1 MNLPINTI
9 PRKQKQPPKRNSSGG
24 FLFCPQASDVMPG
37 GTIENQG
44 LVCPNSLI
52 RFIIPEILH
61 IFVAV
66 IRFSCLPDNRAGED
80 GCGFHFHDAN
90 HWLDISF
97 LFHIYFYYYFL
108 LLDDNLHG
116 LAATLY
122 DVHTL
127 LQILE
132 ATALE
137 VVVFSLAISCRLLL
151 LDGCGAATDADAEH
165 SGTSCRSR

>member
-1 MNLPINTI
+1 MFMNLPINMI

-24 FLFCPQASDVMPG
+24 FLFSPRHQMCCLSG
-37 GTIENQG
+37 NTIENQG

-61 IFVAV
+61 FFVAV
-66 IRFSCLPDNRAGED
+66 IRFSRLLDNRAGED

-116 LAATLY
+116 LAATLH

-127 LQILE
+127 LQIL
-132 ATALE
+132 
-137 VVVFSLAISCRLLL
+137 
-151 LDGCGAATDADAEH
+151 
-165 SGTSCRSR
+165 

>member
-1 MNLPINTI
+1 MFMNLPINMI
-9 PRKQKQPPKRNSSGG
+9 PRKQKKPPKRNSSGG
-24 FLFCPQASDVMPG
+24 FLFCPRQQMCCLSG
-37 GTIENQG
+37 NTIENQG

-52 RFIIPEILH
+52 SFIIPEILH
-61 IFVAV
+61 FFFAV
-66 IRFSCLPDNRAGED
+66 ILFCRFLDNRAGED

-116 LAATLY
+116 LSATLH

-127 LQILE
+127 LQIL
-132 ATALE
+132 
-137 VVVFSLAISCRLLL
+137 
-151 LDGCGAATDADAEH
+151 
-165 SGTSCRSR
+165 

>member
-1 MNLPINTI
+1 MWLMTHP
-9 PRKQKQPPKRNSSGG
+9 
-24 FLFCPQASDVMPG
+24 LFILPQASDVLPG

-44 LVCPNSLI
+44 LVGPNSLI
-52 RFIIPEILH
+52 GWIIPEILH

-66 IRFSCLPDNRAGED
+66 IRFFRLLDNRAGED

-116 LAATLY
+116 LAATLH

-127 LQILE
+127 LQIL
-132 ATALE
+132 
-137 VVVFSLAISCRLLL
+137 
-151 LDGCGAATDADAEH
+151 
-165 SGTSCRSR
+165 

>member
-1 MNLPINTI
+1 MLWMFMNLPINMI
-9 PRKQKQPPKRNSSGG
+9 PRKQKKPPKRNSSGG
-24 FLFCPQASDVMPG
+24 FLFCPKHQMCCLSWT
-37 GTIENQG
+37 TIENQG

-52 RFIIPEILH
+52 CIPEILH
-61 IFVAV
+61 FFVAV
-66 IRFSCLPDNRAGED
+66 ILICRLLDNRAGED

-127 LQILE
+127 LQIL
-132 ATALE
+132 
-137 VVVFSLAISCRLLL
+137 
-151 LDGCGAATDADAEH
+151 
-165 SGTSCRSR
+165 

>member
-1 MNLPINTI
+1 MNLPINMI
-9 PRKQKQPPKRNSSGG
+9 PRKRKKPPKRNSSGG
-24 FLFCPQASDVMPG
+24 FLFCPRHQMCCLG
-37 GTIENQG
+37 TTIENLG

-52 RFIIPEILH
+52 CIPEILH

-66 IRFSCLPDNRAGED
+66 IRFSRLPDNRAGED

-116 LAATLY
+116 LAATLH

-137 VVVFSLAISCRLLL
+137 VVVFCLAICCSLQL
-151 LDGCGAATDADAEH
+151 LDGCGAAADADAEH
-165 SGTSCRSR
+165 SGTCCRSR

>member
-1 MNLPINTI
+1 MDKKKKNKNLYATCSSWHIGPCRFPMRYGKS
-9 PRKQKQPPKRNSSGG
+9 PRCYTHRGL
-24 FLFCPQASDVMPG
+24 LFCHQASNKLPGG
-37 GTIENQG
+37 GTIENQR
-44 LVCPNSLI
+44 LVGPNSLI
-52 RFIIPEILH
+52 GWIIPEILH
-61 IFVAV
+61 PFVAV
-66 IRFSCLPDNRAGED
+66 IIFCRLLDNRAGED

-127 LQILE
+127 LQIL
-132 ATALE
+132 
-137 VVVFSLAISCRLLL
+137 
-151 LDGCGAATDADAEH
+151 
-165 SGTSCRSR
+165 